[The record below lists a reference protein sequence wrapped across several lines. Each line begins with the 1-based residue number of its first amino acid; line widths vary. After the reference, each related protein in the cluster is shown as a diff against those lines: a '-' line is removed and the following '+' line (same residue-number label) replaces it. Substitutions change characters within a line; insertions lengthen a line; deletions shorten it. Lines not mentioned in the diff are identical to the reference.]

1 MRAHACGLGLVAAA
15 CSGHGPAGSEPG
27 PRAAPSA
34 GTAAVARDTAVEIT
48 LARGLPAEDSARA
61 QVYRLLRTYDLRP
74 WLFTRQLRIERGA
87 IPHSHP
93 VLTLNTR
100 YLDHDVGQLSAFI
113 HEQLHWY
120 VDDRRPAAAAA
131 IAALEARYPEAPVG
145 TDQGGQS
152 RASTYEHL
160 IVCYYELEGLTRL
173 LGEDAARRELAGKRH
188 YRWIYARV
196 LEETTEL
203 GALFTRAGFRPPAG

>member
-1 MRAHACGLGLVAAA
+1 MLPRGYRARVHACGLGLIAAA
-15 CSGHGPAGSEPG
+15 CSGHRPAASEPG

-34 GTAAVARDTAVEIT
+34 ATAAVARDTAVEIT

-113 HEQLHWY
+113 HEHSTGTSTRVVRWPPP
-120 VDDRRPAAAAA
+120 RSPRSRPA
-131 IAALEARYPEAPVG
+131 IPRRQWAP
-145 TDQGGQS
+145 
-152 RASTYEHL
+152 
-160 IVCYYELEGLTRL
+160 TR
-173 LGEDAARRELAGKRH
+173 AARAGR
-188 YRWIYARV
+188 AR
-196 LEETTEL
+196 TST
-203 GALFTRAGFRPPAG
+203 